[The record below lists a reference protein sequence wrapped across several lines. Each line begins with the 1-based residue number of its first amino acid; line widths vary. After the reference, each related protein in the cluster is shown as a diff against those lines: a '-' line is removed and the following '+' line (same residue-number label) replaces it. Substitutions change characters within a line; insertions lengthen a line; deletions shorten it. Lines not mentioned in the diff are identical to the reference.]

1 MSDLF
6 QWPKPET
13 RVVNLKEEGYD
24 VRIDRKTK
32 WGNPYV
38 VGRDGTREECI
49 DKYAE
54 WLEDQEHLLNALHEL
69 KGKRLG
75 CWCHPHPCHG
85 DILSRLANQIK
96 G

>member
-1 MSDLF
+1 MTDLIV
-6 QWPKPET
+6 WPEPDT
-13 RVVNLKEEGYD
+13 AVVNLKNQGYD

-49 DKYAE
+49 HKYDE
-54 WLEDQEHLLNALHEL
+54 WVQEQDHLMISLHEL

-85 DILSRLANQIK
+85 DVLVRLIGQLK
-96 G
+96 